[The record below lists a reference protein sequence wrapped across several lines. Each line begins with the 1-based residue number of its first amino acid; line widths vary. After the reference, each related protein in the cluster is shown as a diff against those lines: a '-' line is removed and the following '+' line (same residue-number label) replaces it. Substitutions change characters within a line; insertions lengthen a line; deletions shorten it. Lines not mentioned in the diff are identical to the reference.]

1 MIGTLGRAVFEA
13 SEARVFTPTGF
24 ARRGSP
30 RIEEHAVVGQKSQLE
45 FIAPALEEVSF
56 SIRLDAALGVA
67 PLKELERLRA
77 SRDKGDILP
86 LAIGGKY
93 LGDWMI
99 ADLQETWRQV
109 DNRGRLLLA
118 EAAIKLKEVKPQ

>member
-13 SEARVFTPTGF
+13 SAGRVFTPTGF
-24 ARRGSP
+24 GRSGSP

-45 FIAPALEEVSF
+45 FIAPGLEEVSF
-56 SIRLDAALGVA
+56 TVRLDAALGVA
-67 PLKELERLRA
+67 PLKEIDRLRA
-77 SRDKGDILP
+77 SRDAGDILP

-99 ADLQETWRQV
+99 GSLQETWRQV

-118 EAAIKLKEVKPQ
+118 EVAITLKEVKPK